1 METWLQKKRLNEAY
15 KITQLRD
22 VRKQTEIDDE
32 AKLEMQRNA
41 QPKDFKQWMMQK
53 RMQQRFESMERAR
66 IA

>member
-41 QPKDFKQWMMQK
+41 
-53 RMQQRFESMERAR
+53 
-66 IA
+66 